1 MHKKTKK
8 YLISMLATISIVI
21 GTTTIISSCTKK
33 TSANVQEQIKYDIMP
48 TYTSQADNLLA
59 LGITPDYYPQQMYWK
74 KNSPYDYLNPQ
85 KPNYQKWFY
94 EKDDF
99 ANKFKEKLINLEKN
113 IKQYGTTW
121 WSFSGNTYGEGVSEE
136 YWNKNKGKLVYYD
149 RYLIDNSH
157 FERAKK
163 TLVAH
168 GGPISNQKT
177 AIPVDFKMSRD
188 FYLTLNKNDILNFK
202 NDPNSLLRKSL
213 LLGLEY
219 KDKEKG
225 ELNELY
231 NYSYFADKL
240 NKNYFNAETFDG
252 INFNNSAFKKRIL
265 EGNDIPIFYTET
277 KWKDPKSLNS
287 KIYEA
292 FKTVVLTKKVRESGL
307 NKLNYDPFLST
318 TKQDSYV
325 TSILQ
330 HHPSKNWF

>member
-1 MHKKTKK
+1 
-8 YLISMLATISIVI
+8 
-21 GTTTIISSCTKK
+21 
-33 TSANVQEQIKYDIMP
+33 
-48 TYTSQADNLLA
+48 
-59 LGITPDYYPQQMYWK
+59 
-74 KNSPYDYLNPQ
+74 
-85 KPNYQKWFY
+85 
-94 EKDDF
+94 
-99 ANKFKEKLINLEKN
+99 
-113 IKQYGTTW
+113 
-121 WSFSGNTYGEGVSEE
+121 
-136 YWNKNKGKLVYYD
+136 
-149 RYLIDNSH
+149 LIDNSH

-277 KWKDPKSLNS
+277 K
-287 KIYEA
+287 
-292 FKTVVLTKKVRESGL
+292 
-307 NKLNYDPFLST
+307 
-318 TKQDSYV
+318 
-325 TSILQ
+325 
-330 HHPSKNWF
+330 